1 VAVTPTPKLPGIVW
15 ALLPIGILLIYLLR
29 SVLLEPAGMRTDGVI
44 AAIRRRNAAARGET
58 VEEPGDVLT
67 QARDATKRAK
77 TLIRRS
83 LRRR

>member
-1 VAVTPTPKLPGIVW
+1 
-15 ALLPIGILLIYLLR
+15 
-29 SVLLEPAGMRTDGVI
+29 MRTDGVI